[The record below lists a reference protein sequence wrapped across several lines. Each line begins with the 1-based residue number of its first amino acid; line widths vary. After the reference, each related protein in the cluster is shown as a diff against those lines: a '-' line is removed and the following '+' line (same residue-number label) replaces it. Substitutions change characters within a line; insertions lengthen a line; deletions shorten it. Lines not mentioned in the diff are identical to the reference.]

1 MKISLITVAYN
12 CDQTI
17 GDTFNSVRSQDCDD
31 LEYIVIDGGSTD
43 RTVDIIKEN
52 EDIITYWSSSPD
64 EGIYDAMNKGL
75 KHVTGDYVGFL
86 HSDDMFYSAS
96 TLKNILNAVSE
107 NRPDVFYGD
116 LEYVN
121 AVSADKVIRRWKSS
135 NFYPKLL
142 KQGWMPPHPTL
153 YVRKDVIEETGFFDT
168 SYKIAADY
176 DYILRLFSRK
186 GLATYYL
193 SEVIVKMRLGGASN
207 KSIPNIIKKSK
218 EDIRALR
225 KNRVGGFRTLIRK
238 NLSKIPQFFKRG

>member
-1 MKISLITVAYN
+1 MKISLITVSYN
-12 CDQTI
+12 CDSTLE
-17 GDTFNSVRSQDCDD
+17 DTFRSVREQNCND

-52 EDIITYWSSSPD
+52 EDIITFWSSTPD

-75 KHVTGDYVGFL
+75 KRATGDYVGFL
-86 HSDDMFYSAS
+86 HSDDMFYSGS

-121 AVSADKVIRRWKSS
+121 AVSADKVIRRWKSRI
-135 NFYPKLL
+135 FHPELL

-153 YVRKDVIEETGFFDT
+153 YIRKDVIEETGFFDT

-176 DYILRLFSRK
+176 DYILRLFSKK
-186 GLATYYL
+186 GLSTHYL
-193 SEVIVKMRLGGASN
+193 SEVIVKMRVGGASN

-225 KNRVGGFRTLIRK
+225 KNRIGGIRTLVRK
-238 NLSKIPQFFKRG
+238 NLSKIPQFFRRG